1 MPVPVPHAA
10 NGTAAS
16 SAVALSD
23 CAIDRTLVVKLEQED
38 FLYVYTAAAV
48 WAAGEED
55 VSGLTQAAGPQSAVV
70 TT

>member
-1 MPVPVPHAA
+1 MPVPPAGSHI
-10 NGTAAS
+10 AAS

-23 CAIDRTLVVKLEQED
+23 CAINRTLVVKLAQAN

-55 VSGLTQAAGPQSAVV
+55 VPGLTQAAGPQSAVV